1 LKPLIVFI
9 VSVLILAALVLTAPD
24 FLLSPGP
31 LMKGHQSLKNNC
43 LSCHQPLKGAASVQ
57 CLSCHKPSDI
67 GFKSFSGKLIT
78 KNDGKVQFHQGLP
91 EKTCIECHTDHKG
104 IAAAKAIRSFR
115 HELISKELLNNCSNC
130 HAQKKPADE
139 VHRFTRGNCGQCHNT
154 SRWKPATFD
163 HKQLTGI
170 SDRSCISCHKKDKP
184 DDKLH
189 MSLSDNCNTC
199 HGTKSWKPAAF
210 DHSRLD
216 ASSGKNCIKCHKTDQ
231 PNDSMHRLSQASCAD
246 CHNTNKWKPATFNH
260 DRYFRLDGDHRA
272 SCRTCHTN
280 HGNYKIYTCYGCHE
294 HSEAKIASEH
304 REEGIY
310 NYQNC
315 MKCHRNGGGENR
327 GKEGDWHKESDDD

>member
-67 GFKSFSGKLIT
+67 GFKSVSGKLIT
-78 KNDGKVQFHQGLP
+78 KNDGKVQFHKGLP

-170 SDRSCISCHKKDKP
+170 SDKSCISCHK
-184 DDKLH
+184 
-189 MSLSDNCNTC
+189 
-199 HGTKSWKPAAF
+199 A
-210 DHSRLD
+210 
-216 ASSGKNCIKCHKTDQ
+216 DQ
-231 PNDSMHRLSQASCAD
+231 PKDSMHRLSQASCAD

-280 HGNYKIYTCYGCHE
+280 PGNYKIYTCYGCHE

-327 GKEGDWHKESDDD
+327 GKEGYWHKGSDDD

>member
-1 LKPLIVFI
+1 MKPLIVFI

-67 GFKSFSGKLIT
+67 GFKSVSGKLIT
-78 KNDGKVQFHQGLP
+78 KNDGKVQFHKGLP

-163 HKQLTGI
+163 HKQLPGI
-170 SDRSCISCHKKDKP
+170 SD
-184 DDKLH
+184 
-189 MSLSDNCNTC
+189 
-199 HGTKSWKPAAF
+199 KS
-210 DHSRLD
+210 
-216 ASSGKNCIKCHKTDQ
+216 CIKCHKADQ
-231 PNDSMHRLSQASCAD
+231 PKDSMHRLSQASCAD

-280 HGNYKIYTCYGCHE
+280 PGNYKIYTCYGCHE

-327 GKEGDWHKESDDD
+327 GKEGYWHKGSNDD

>member
-1 LKPLIVFI
+1 MKPLIVFI

-67 GFKSFSGKLIT
+67 GFKSVSGKLIT
-78 KNDGKVQFHQGLP
+78 KNDGKVQFHKGLP

-170 SDRSCISCHKKDKP
+170 SDKSCISCHK
-184 DDKLH
+184 
-189 MSLSDNCNTC
+189 
-199 HGTKSWKPAAF
+199 A
-210 DHSRLD
+210 
-216 ASSGKNCIKCHKTDQ
+216 DQ
-231 PNDSMHRLSQASCAD
+231 PKDSMHRLSQASCAD

-280 HGNYKIYTCYGCHE
+280 PGNYKIYTCYGCHE

-327 GKEGDWHKESDDD
+327 GKEGYWHKGSDDD